1 MTKLNT
7 DRILVPVDFSE
18 TSKRAL
24 RHAAAV
30 AVATG
35 GELHLLYVR
44 KKNKPMELATTLT
57 DLRNVASESV
67 PYRDVLEHT
76 AREVRDANGI
86 RVKTLVA
93 VGNAITEIGKVVK
106 KKNIGLVVMGTE
118 GADSDSSLFF
128 GSNSQRVVFRSQVPV
143 MTVRKAARRVGYECI
158 LLPVDTSE
166 HSRQKV
172 NVAIQVARLFSSR
185 IHLLGLL
192 HPSQQDEAGK
202 LEVIMRQVEKRITG
216 ERIAVSVEKLITT
229 EPAKATLQSAAMQKA
244 DVIIAMTDEKLN
256 NSYFGTRA
264 FDRELVDHAQVPVLS
279 VPPLVDVDNIQQ
291 VSFGGL

>member
-229 EPAKATLQSAAMQKA
+229 EPAKATLQSAATQKA

-279 VPPLVDVDNIQQ
+279 VPPLVDVDNIEQ

>member
-143 MTVRKAARRVGYECI
+143 MTVRKAVRRVGYECI

-229 EPAKATLQSAAMQKA
+229 EPAKATLQSAATQKA

-279 VPPLVDVDNIQQ
+279 VPPLVDVDNIEQ

>member
-192 HPSQQDEAGK
+192 HPSQQDEARK

-279 VPPLVDVDNIQQ
+279 VPPLVDVDNIEQ

>member
-143 MTVRKAARRVGYECI
+143 MTVRKAVRRVGYECI

-229 EPAKATLQSAAMQKA
+229 EPAKATLQSAATQKA

>member
-192 HPSQQDEAGK
+192 HPSQQDETGK

-229 EPAKATLQSAAMQKA
+229 EPAKATLQSAAAQKA

-279 VPPLVDVDNIQQ
+279 VPPLVDVDNIEQ